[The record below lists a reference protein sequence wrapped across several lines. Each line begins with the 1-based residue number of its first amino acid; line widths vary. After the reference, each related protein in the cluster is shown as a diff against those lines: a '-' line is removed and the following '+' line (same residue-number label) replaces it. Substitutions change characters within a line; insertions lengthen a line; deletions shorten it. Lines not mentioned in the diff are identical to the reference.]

1 MERLSPFSGI
11 DNVHYEGHVA
21 FAPSATEGG
30 RITALLEASNLD
42 LTDDGRL
49 QTRKG
54 MVETA
59 ELDTGQGA
67 WEINGRYLVQ
77 SKGSLKEGVTTFV
90 TGLLRRA
97 SLVSH
102 NGLIYGTDGTQYFEI
117 EGTTVRNWGLP
128 VPVLTITATPDST
141 SPPPATAGPIAAGT
155 YLVQASFSDSRGN
168 EGGACDSYVATL
180 SNVGNIVI
188 TLGTGSTTGATHV
201 NLYVSPVNHEHTSFV
216 AKVALASLPYSLTST
231 SVTVGD
237 PPSSRGLTAPP
248 AGLAG
253 LVSHRA
259 FLMGWRDNVIWRS
272 EAQEPHLFDPEAIL
286 PFAGTVRACES
297 VAGGLWVATSK
308 GLVWVAGEDPQNWI
322 PIQRTTAAATAGS
335 MLIEGHKL
343 GTLQTADLVALFCTS
358 EGLVAGLPGGS
369 VAHLTDGRYH
379 FDPGARASFAYCER
393 DDLRQI
399 FIGLIGT

>member
-21 FAPSATEGG
+21 FAPSAPEGG
-30 RITALLEASNLD
+30 RITALREATNLD

-54 MVETA
+54 IAETA
-59 ELDTGQGA
+59 ALDAGEGA

-77 SKGSLKEGVTTFV
+77 DDGDLKEGVTTLV
-90 TGLLRRA
+90 SGLLRRA

-117 EGTTVRNWGLP
+117 DGATVRNWGLP
-128 VPVLTITATPDST
+128 VPVLTVTATP
-141 SPPPATAGPIAAGT
+141 AGGGPIAAGT

-168 EGGACDSYVATL
+168 EGGACDSYTATL
-180 SNVGNIVI
+180 ASVGNIVVA
-188 TLGTGSTTGATHV
+188 LGTGSTTTGATHV

-216 AKVALASLPYSLTST
+216 AKVALASFPYTLTTT

-248 AGLAG
+248 AGLVG

-259 FLMGWRDNVIWRS
+259 FLMGWRDNIVWRS
-272 EAQEPHLFDPEAIL
+272 EAQEPHLWDGEAIL
-286 PFAGTVRACES
+286 PFEGTVRACES

-322 PIQRTTAAATAGS
+322 PVQKTTAAATAGS
-335 MLIEGHKL
+335 MRIEGHKL
-343 GTLQTADLVALFCTS
+343 GTLQTADLVALFCTT

-379 FDPGARASFAYCER
+379 FDPGARASFAYCEH